1 MTVSD
6 LTQGASYSFTVAGID
21 TEGRV
26 GGDSV
31 LAQVITLDSK
41 LIHVY
46 SCYKWKTSI
55 NISPAQISNTANKSM
70 NVYKK

>member
-1 MTVSD
+1 MTMSD
-6 LTQGASYSFTVAGID
+6 LTQGAEYSFTVAGID
-21 TEGRV
+21 TEGRL
-26 GGDSV
+26 GEESI

-55 NISPAQISNTANKSM
+55 NISTAQISKNCQ
-70 NVYKK
+70 